1 MVINAVIV
9 DDEQGARESLAK
21 MVEKY
26 CPQIQVLAKANSM
39 KTALQAI
46 ELHQPD
52 LVFLDIEMPN
62 GNAFDLL
69 AQIPELN
76 FEIIFTTAYDHY
88 AIKAI
93 KFSAIDY
100 ILKPIDHEELM
111 QAVDRLKGKVSQKET
126 IRKKFD
132 ALLTNMKTGS
142 VSKRI
147 ALPEGDSL
155 IFIELNDVIR
165 CEASGNY
172 SVFHLTDSRRMVS
185 SRHLGDYEEM
195 LEDEDFFRVHRAH
208 LINFKHIKKLVKGE
222 ISYLIMNDD
231 AKVEVSRRG
240 KTDIL
245 DRISKV

>member
-9 DDEQGARESLAK
+9 DDEQGARDSLAK
-21 MVEKY
+21 MVDKY

-100 ILKPIDHEELM
+100 ILKPIDHEELV

-132 ALLTNMKTGS
+132 ALLTNMKPDTL
-142 VSKRI
+142 SKRI
-147 ALPEGDSL
+147 ALPEADAL

-172 SVFHLTDSRRMVS
+172 TTFYLTDGRQMVS
-185 SRHLGDYEEM
+185 SRHLGDYDQM
-195 LEDEDFFRVHRAH
+195 LEDEDFIRAHRTH
-208 LINFKHIKKLVKGE
+208 LINFKHIKKLVKGDVA
-222 ISYLIMNDD
+222 YVIMDD
-231 AKVEVSRRG
+231 DSKVEVSRRG
-240 KTDIL
+240 KADIL
-245 DRISKV
+245 DRTSRI